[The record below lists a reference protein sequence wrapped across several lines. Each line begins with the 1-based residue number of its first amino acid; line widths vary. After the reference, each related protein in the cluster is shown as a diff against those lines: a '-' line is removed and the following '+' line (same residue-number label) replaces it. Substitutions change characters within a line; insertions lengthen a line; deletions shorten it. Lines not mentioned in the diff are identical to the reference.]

1 MKQISY
7 FFYSFSIYPG
17 KAILKIIQ
25 TLLFKPKFIASS
37 TSHVKNEVFSL
48 WERIITCKS
57 PVILSYNWSKKSNI
71 ITDISAVVLC
81 MFYFI

>member
-37 TSHVKNEVFSL
+37 TSREKWSL
-48 WERIITCKS
+48 FFMGKDN
-57 PVILSYNWSKKSNI
+57 Y
-71 ITDISAVVLC
+71 
-81 MFYFI
+81 M